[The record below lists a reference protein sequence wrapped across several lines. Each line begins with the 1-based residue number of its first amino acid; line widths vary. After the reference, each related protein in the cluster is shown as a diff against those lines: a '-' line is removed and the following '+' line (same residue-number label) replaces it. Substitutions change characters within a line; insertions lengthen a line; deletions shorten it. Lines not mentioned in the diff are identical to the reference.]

1 VAVLWVTS
9 VTIEF
14 CVLLGYGL
22 AAGRALAVARQPR
35 YATWTNRVSGMLL
48 IGAGGGLAMLRRN

>member
-1 VAVLWVTS
+1 VTS